1 MYSISRA
8 TLSPSANAAKRKQ
21 SHFIFSHKKYQIS
34 IVLIMLWFARIK
46 GCLKILA
53 GLNKK
58 KKTNFSFNS
67 ESKQTNK
74 IPRKVGYL
82 MHSLA
87 MTGNPF
93 SKKNLQRPFLL
104 LFNVIH
110 LYSPCSVKISH
121 RPSCSCN

>member
-1 MYSISRA
+1 
-8 TLSPSANAAKRKQ
+8 
-21 SHFIFSHKKYQIS
+21 
-34 IVLIMLWFARIK
+34 MLWFAQIK

-53 GLNKK
+53 GLN

-93 SKKNLQRPFLL
+93 SK
-104 LFNVIH
+104 
-110 LYSPCSVKISH
+110 
-121 RPSCSCN
+121 